1 MKVSTKFV
9 SFVVAFL
16 AFICVSFTT
25 TSVKADTYSTN
36 KEVVVNT
43 LLDNGYTYNQAIT
56 IASSMDISSTETLV
70 GVDILPRTERSV
82 AYTSSQILSKSDVR
96 QIFNNIN
103 NVNLTSSILGGII
116 GAKNPILG
124 TVIGLGGFQN
134 PNFKNAITQAYY
146 QGKRVK
152 IVYKSGASMS
162 LNTVS
167 YYVIN

>member
-1 MKVSTKFV
+1 MSVR
-9 SFVVAFL
+9 FL
-16 AFICVSFTT
+16 I
-25 TSVKADTYSTN
+25 
-36 KEVVVNT
+36 
-43 LLDNGYTYNQAIT
+43 
-56 IASSMDISSTETLV
+56 ISIML
-70 GVDILPRTERSV
+70 
-82 AYTSSQILSKSDVR
+82 
-96 QIFNNIN
+96 
-103 NVNLTSSILGGII
+103 NLASSILGGII

>member
-1 MKVSTKFV
+1 STKFV

-16 AFICVSFTT
+16 AFICVSFAT

-82 AYTSSQILSKSDVR
+82 AYKSCQKVMSVRFLIISIMLILLVLYLEVLSVR
-96 QIFNNIN
+96 K
-103 NVNLTSSILGGII
+103 IL
-116 GAKNPILG
+116 
-124 TVIGLGGFQN
+124 F
-134 PNFKNAITQAYY
+134 
-146 QGKRVK
+146 
-152 IVYKSGASMS
+152 
-162 LNTVS
+162 
-167 YYVIN
+167 